1 MPDVTPLPPRALK
14 RIGHKGADL
23 ISPGNTLESF
33 DAALAAG
40 VDMVEFDVLP
50 ERSDGTGRLMLAHDF
65 DAAARGTALTL
76 EEGLAHFG
84 QDAWAGVELNVDMK
98 MAGYEERVVAAL
110 KRHGLA
116 ERALVSTMED
126 SSLALLRE
134 RHPQIALG
142 WSVPRVRRDP
152 LRNPVTALPAIV
164 VLQYVRRALP
174 GVAANR
180 IRRGEIEALM
190 AHWRLVTPR
199 LARAV
204 RRAGG
209 DLYVWTVDDPRRIAE
224 LERIGVSGVIT
235 NDPRLFATN
244 PA

>member
-1 MPDVTPLPPRALK
+1 M
-14 RIGHKGADL
+14 I
-23 ISPGNTLESF
+23 
-33 DAALAAG
+33 
-40 VDMVEFDVLP
+40 EFDVLP
-50 ERSDGTGRLMLAHDF
+50 EHPDGSGRLLLAHDF
-65 DAAARGTALTL
+65 GDAAARTPHTL
-76 EEGLAHFG
+76 DEGLAHF
-84 QDAWAGVELNVDMK
+84 AGGDYDGIELDVDLK
-98 MAGYEERVVAAL
+98 LAGYEERVVAAL

-142 WSVPRVRRDP
+142 WSVPRLRRDP

-199 LARAV
+199 LAHAIG
-204 RRAGG
+204 RAGG
-209 DLYVWTVDDPRRIAE
+209 DLYVWTVDDRRRIAE